1 VAAIEQERRGQQN
14 QVARESKQKP
24 SAVDH
29 TLKNMRHAEACKAQK
44 ESLETRIASQEAQI
58 SLLRKN
64 GYTDGQ
70 LVEYNDK
77 LNRYRQEL
85 HDLKQ
90 PMP

>member
-1 VAAIEQERRGQQN
+1 MAAIERERRGQQN

-44 ESLETRIASQEAQI
+44 ESLETRIASQAQI

>member
-1 VAAIEQERRGQQN
+1 M
-14 QVARESKQKP
+14 
-24 SAVDH
+24 DH

-44 ESLETRIASQEAQI
+44 ESLETRIASQAQI

-77 LNRYRQEL
+77 LNRIGKNFTISSSQCHKAKENLRFAHL
-85 HDLKQ
+85 HRECG
-90 PMP
+90 PTVWI